1 MNYDRYIDYMKNVGG
16 KIKIEYFDEDWSPIG
31 PSLRRS
37 MKEAGLIIE
46 DKESVIRLVSYI
58 KGKR

>member
-16 KIKIEYFDEDWSPIG
+16 KIKIEYFDEDWEPIG
-31 PSLRRS
+31 PSLRKG

-46 DKESVIRLVSYI
+46 DKESVIRLAIYT
-58 KGKR
+58 KGKK